1 MIYTRNKSF
10 SFANIYKMY
19 FRKKHPYYKC
29 SQKFLKG
36 ADFFM
41 NFKNKLRIFFA
52 FLLFILPLNVLAYS
66 EYIIPGG
73 KTVGIEVN
81 SKGVLVVGFYKVDNI
96 YIGRDAGFE
105 VGDKIMKVDAKE
117 VNNIDEMIRAIEANE
132 SKKVKFMI
140 DRDHSSKQIELT
152 LTQDEAGVYKTGLYV
167 KDQIT
172 GIGTLTYID
181 PGTKKFGALGHEIME
196 KTTAQKFEIKDGTIF
211 NANVTGITK
220 SEKNKAGEKNA
231 TYRKSEVYGT
241 IEDNEISGIFGNYT
255 EAFPDDAKLK
265 VASPLE
271 VHTGDAT
278 IRTVVEGEKIE
289 EYHIDIL
296 KLDDSSKT
304 KNILFEITDSNLL
317 NKTGGVVQGMSGSP
331 IIQDEKIV
339 GAVTHVIV
347 NDSTKGYGIF
357 ITTML
362 KEGEN

>member
-1 MIYTRNKSF
+1 
-10 SFANIYKMY
+10 
-19 FRKKHPYYKC
+19 
-29 SQKFLKG
+29 
-36 ADFFM
+36 M

-73 KTVGIEVN
+73 ETVGIEVN
-81 SKGVLVVGFYKVDNI
+81 SKGVLVVGFYKVDNA
-96 YIGRDAGFE
+96 YIGRDAGFV
-105 VGDKIMKVDAKE
+105 VGDKILKIDAKE
-117 VNNIDEMIRAIEANE
+117 VSNIEEMIQAIEAN
-132 SKKVKFMI
+132 STKKVIFTI
-140 DRDHSSKQIELT
+140 DRGNTSKQITLN
-152 LTQDEAGVYKTGLYV
+152 LTQDNAGVYKTGLYV

-220 SEKNKAGEKNA
+220 SERNKAGEKNA
-231 TYRKSEVYGT
+231 TYKKSEVYGT

-255 EAFPDDAKLK
+255 TALKDTEKLK
-265 VASPLE
+265 VALPDE
-271 VHTGDAT
+271 VHTGTAT

-289 EYHIDIL
+289 EYSIEIL
-296 KLDDSSKT
+296 RLDDSNKT
-304 KNILFEITDSNLL
+304 KNILFEINDTRLL
-317 NKTGGVVQGMSGSP
+317 EKTGGVVQGMSGSP

>member
-1 MIYTRNKSF
+1 
-10 SFANIYKMY
+10 
-19 FRKKHPYYKC
+19 
-29 SQKFLKG
+29 
-36 ADFFM
+36 M

-73 KTVGIEVN
+73 ETVGIEVN
-81 SKGVLVVGFYKVDNI
+81 SKGVLVVGFYKVDNA
-96 YIGRDAGFE
+96 YIGRDAGFT
-105 VGDKIMKVDAKE
+105 VGDKILKVDAKE
-117 VNNIDEMIRAIEANE
+117 VNNIEEMVQAIEAN
-132 SKKVKFMI
+132 STKQVVFTI
-140 DRDHSSKQIELT
+140 DRGTTSKQITLN

-220 SEKNKAGEKNA
+220 SERNKAGEKNA
-231 TYRKSEVYGT
+231 TYKKSEVYGT

-255 EAFPDDAKLK
+255 TVLKDAEKLK
-265 VASPLE
+265 VALPDE
-271 VHTGDAT
+271 VHTGKAT

-289 EYHIDIL
+289 EYTIEIL
-296 KLDDSSKT
+296 KLDDSNKT
-304 KNILFEITDSNLL
+304 KNILFEINDNKLL
-317 NKTGGVVQGMSGSP
+317 EKTGGVVQGMSGSP

>member
-1 MIYTRNKSF
+1 
-10 SFANIYKMY
+10 
-19 FRKKHPYYKC
+19 
-29 SQKFLKG
+29 
-36 ADFFM
+36 M

-73 KTVGIEVN
+73 ETVGIEVN
-81 SKGVLVVGFYKVDNI
+81 SKGVLVVGFYKVDNA
-96 YIGRDAGFE
+96 YIGRDAGF
-105 VGDKIMKVDAKE
+105 VIGDKILKVDAKE
-117 VNNIDEMIRAIEANE
+117 VNNIEEMIQAIEAN
-132 SKKVKFMI
+132 STKQVVFTI
-140 DRDHSSKQIELT
+140 DRGNTSKQITLT
-152 LTQDEAGVYKTGLYV
+152 LTQDDAGVYKTGLYV

-181 PGTKKFGALGHEIME
+181 PGTKKFGALGHEITE

-220 SEKNKAGEKNA
+220 SERNKAGEKNA
-231 TYRKSEVYGT
+231 TYKKSEVYGT

-255 EAFPDDAKLK
+255 TALKDAEKLK
-265 VASPLE
+265 VALPDE
-271 VHTGDAT
+271 VHTGSAT
-278 IRTVVEGEKIE
+278 IRTVVQGEKIE
-289 EYHIDIL
+289 EYTIEIL
-296 KLDDSSKT
+296 KLDDSNKT
-304 KNILFEITDSNLL
+304 KNILFEINDNRLL
-317 NKTGGVVQGMSGSP
+317 EKTGGVVQGMSGSP